1 MTVMRTQISFRIE
14 RADLEKLRAVAVK
27 DQLDLADILRRAV
40 RELLQR
46 EKEAEMESGG
56 TQVKP

>member
-1 MTVMRTQISFRIE
+1 MRTQISFRIE